1 MDFAATEEELKQV
14 AACCGGDLTVPRNF
28 AVTAP
33 PHAPGDPHCD
43 LCEPFRESPQTTRLV
58 QTFGL
63 GLDFRTQHG
72 VTGKRRRPLAAW
84 PVFEASSQPDAA
96 AGLLDGVTRVGG
108 DEEIDL
114 GDD

>member
-1 MDFAATEEELKQV
+1 MTWPPQLASATAK
-14 AACCGGDLTVPRNF
+14 
-28 AVTAP
+28 
-33 PHAPGDPHCD
+33 
-43 LCEPFRESPQTTRLV
+43 TRIPSLHYQV

-108 DEEIDL
+108 GEEIDL